1 MSMSIDRVV
10 IVTNGKLDESLVEEI
25 KKSDFVIG
33 VDWAAYWLIEQKIIP
48 DLAIGD
54 FDSTTGK
61 EILVIKKFCKNIKI
75 FSAEKDFTDTE
86 LAVSETIKLKPKEVV
101 IYGATG
107 TRMDHTL
114 ASILL
119 LEKFL
124 GKSIFASIK
133 DVNNE
138 IYLVNGNL
146 TLKAE
151 KLFPFVS
158 VLPVTDSVMVSL
170 KGFAYD
176 IDHKTI
182 TRGEAIGVSNE
193 IVGESGEVTVHRGKV
208 VVVRSRD

>member
-1 MSMSIDRVV
+1 MSIDRVV
-10 IVTNGKLDESLVEEI
+10 IVTNGKLDESLVGEI
-25 KKSDFVIG
+25 KKSDLVIG

-54 FDSTTGK
+54 FDSTDGAEMT
-61 EILVIKKFCKNIKI
+61 VIKNNCKNIKV
-75 FSAEKDFTDTE
+75 FEAKKDFTDTE
-86 LAVSETIKLKPKEVV
+86 LAVLETIKLKPKEIV

-114 ASILL
+114 ANIFL
-119 LEKFL
+119 LEKFW

-133 DVNNE
+133 DINNE
-138 IYLVNGNL
+138 IYLVNDKL

-158 VLPVTDSVMVSL
+158 VLPVTDSVVISL

-193 IVGESGEVTVHRGKV
+193 IVGESGEVTVHQGKV
-208 VVVRSRD
+208 VMVRSRD